1 MGKMNRD
8 PEIEKF
14 YTGRTWR
21 ACRAKFAES
30 KGGLCERC
38 LAKGIINAGS
48 KERPLECH
56 HKIPLTAQNVHDP
69 AVALNWDNLELLCKS
84 CHDDQ
89 KRKESGKR
97 WIVGADGTVLAAG

>member
-1 MGKMNRD
+1 MNRD

-38 LAKGIINAGS
+38 LARGIINAGS

-69 AVALNWDNLELLCKS
+69 AVALNWDNLETLCKE
-84 CHDDQ
+84 CHDQEHD
-89 KRKESGKR
+89 KKR
-97 WIVGADGTVLAAG
+97 WRADANGNVEL